1 MPRRALSPIR
11 ALLAASLLLGLP
23 AAADAQTR
31 AEAAGP
37 SEAWNDLA
45 AALFPGRAIA
55 DAGAMIAIDAPFRAH
70 DAATVPIEI
79 AIAPPEGRSV
89 ERFTIVIDENPA
101 PVAAQIDVGPGLGRD
116 VALSTR
122 VRVDAYSA
130 IRVVAELDDGSVA
143 QSGVFVRASGGCAAP
158 GMKDADAA
166 LAAAGQM
173 RLRVFSGPE
182 PEAQLMIRHP
192 NNSGFQ
198 VDQVSLLHIPP
209 WFIDLIEVRQGDEL
223 VMRVSGGIS
232 LSEDPSLRFR
242 YVPNGADAFAV
253 RVEDT
258 ERGVFAASFP
268 SAGS

>member
-1 MPRRALSPIR
+1 MSRS
-11 ALLAASLLLGLP
+11 ALLAAAIAIGLAAAAP
-23 AAADAQTR
+23 AAAQTR
-31 AEAAGP
+31 AGPAEA
-37 SEAWNDLA
+37 SEAWADLSGS
-45 AALFPGRAIA
+45 LFPGREIA
-55 DAGAMIAIDAPFRAH
+55 DAGPMIAIDAPYRAH

-101 PVAAQIDVGPGLGRD
+101 PVAAEIEVGPGLGRD

-130 IRVVAELDDGSVA
+130 IRVVAELDDGSLA
-143 QSGVFVRASGGCAAP
+143 QSGVFVKASGGCSAP
-158 GMKDADAA
+158 AMKGADEA

-173 RLRVFSGPE
+173 RLRTFAENG

-192 NNSGFQ
+192 NHSGFQ
-198 VDQVSLLHIPP
+198 MDQVTLLNIPP
-209 WFIDLIEVRQGDEL
+209 WFVDVIEVRQGDEL

-232 LSEDPSLRFR
+232 LSEDPSLRFH
-242 YVPNGADAFAV
+242 YVPNGAPAFAV

-268 SAGS
+268 TAGS